1 MEHLPSQGPCRW
13 RGIAFEY
20 LRVMGLA
27 VVRSLQSCDLTNLK
41 HQRGT
46 CKGSN
51 SSRGM
56 IQTQP
61 VGSIFRIESAE
72 SCERLFRLVRVAV
85 SIVWQGHGSKVLAF
99 GKCSSQNA
107 IGPGDTSMPLK
118 GSTGR
123 QIFWTIVPGIWCF
136 RQFKV
141 VSVRLSAMQG
151 SAEQFSRQCTCH
163 ATSGPPPPLP
173 PLPPELAQKEPL
185 PDCQGDAAN
194 HSHVPI
200 CQEPSPESQ
209 TAASRQASMGGSCS
223 CRVRLQVPTQDE
235 DDFTAEESGNKH
247 PLTRC
252 LCSLCC
258 RITLSCCEER
268 RLEQQSEEARASF
281 FSSCD
286 SP

>member
-1 MEHLPSQGPCRW
+1 MQLAECNWAW
-13 RGIAFEY
+13 RHFYATE
-20 LRVMGLA
+20 GLNGTTDFLDHCA
-27 VVRSLQSCDLTNLK
+27 RDL
-41 HQRGT
+41 
-46 CKGSN
+46 
-51 SSRGM
+51 
-56 IQTQP
+56 
-61 VGSIFRIESAE
+61 V
-72 SCERLFRLVRVAV
+72 
-85 SIVWQGHGSKVLAF
+85 
-99 GKCSSQNA
+99 
-107 IGPGDTSMPLK
+107 
-118 GSTGR
+118 
-123 QIFWTIVPGIWCF
+123 
-136 RQFKV
+136 
-141 VSVRLSAMQG
+141 LSAIQG
-151 SAEQFSRQCTCH
+151 RFGATLSDARLCGAIFTP

-268 RLEQQSEEARASF
+268 RLEQQSEEARASV

-286 SP
+286 SS